1 MEQINYKLLSELDQ
15 KFGSPFYIMDPERY
29 KSNINEF
36 LNAFKQR
43 YEKVIAGYSFK
54 TNYVPALCQIA
65 KTEGCYAEVV
75 SEMEYELA
83 CKIGFEKI
91 IFNGPIKRPA
101 IFAKAMEHGAIIN
114 LDSEYEVEMTCAYAK
129 ENPEKNV
136 KVGLRININLTDE
149 NGNSTIQCGLRFGR
163 FGFPNDIL
171 GRNIE
176 RLREAGSTIN
186 SRT

>member
-15 KFGSPFYIMDPERY
+15 KFGSPFYIMNPERY

-65 KTEGCYAEVV
+65 KNEGCYAEVV

-83 CKIGFEKI
+83 CKTC
-91 IFNGPIKRPA
+91 A
-101 IFAKAMEHGAIIN
+101 DAKA
-114 LDSEYEVEMTCAYAK
+114 Y
-129 ENPEKNV
+129 PE
-136 KVGLRININLTDE
+136 
-149 NGNSTIQCGLRFGR
+149 
-163 FGFPNDIL
+163 
-171 GRNIE
+171 
-176 RLREAGSTIN
+176 
-186 SRT
+186 

>member
-1 MEQINYKLLSELDQ
+1 MPQWRISMEQINYKLLSELDQ

-83 CKIGFEKI
+83 CKFGFEKI

-101 IFAKAMEHGAIIN
+101 VFRKALEHGAIIN
-114 LDSEYEVEMTCAYAK
+114 LDSEYEVEMVCSYAK
-129 ENPEKNV
+129 EHPEKNE
-136 KVGLRININLTDE
+136 I
-149 NGNSTIQCGLRFGR
+149 GR
-163 FGFPNDIL
+163 
-171 GRNIE
+171 
-176 RLREAGSTIN
+176 AHV
-186 SRT
+186 